1 MCHSVAGSANSH
13 QQLNT
18 GRVVRAPAGARHAQ
32 PQDPACMPGRPDLE
46 RIPARRRRVPVSL
59 PAVTSAGFVTIT
71 KQSSARRSDEAG
83 NCWLLT
89 TTTRTTPYLIS
100 LSLHAPRPIPLRAD
114 TDTIEP
120 EKYTPASLFVAT
132 SEECIV
138 TCTPSIWEKVTCAH
152 LRLRLCTVVVASGL
166 PEYGLGTGAGPHLL

>member
-100 LSLHAPRPIPLRAD
+100 LSLSPRAPPDPSARRHRYDRAREVHARQPLRRD
-114 TDTIEP
+114 QRGMHSYVHTFDLGES
-120 EKYTPASLFVAT
+120 YVCTPASSFVY
-132 SEECIV
+132 SSC
-138 TCTPSIWEKVTCAH
+138 S
-152 LRLRLCTVVVASGL
+152 
-166 PEYGLGTGAGPHLL
+166 